1 MTTDFTAAMVAAR
14 RAGRRAP
21 LPATIPEDRTA
32 AYAAQIA
39 TFEALGLGIAGFKVG
54 SNGRTG
60 EPGAAPLAAGTIHR
74 DRTRITVSDA
84 HPLWLEAELAFI
96 MGRDLPAREAP
107 YAAADVLAA
116 VEGLAAA
123 IEIVD
128 PRFADWPG
136 IPPMAAFADFQANG
150 ATVVSGIGP
159 TADGLKVEDL
169 TVDFRMGELVKVVP
183 GTKYPGEDAV
193 RLIVWLA
200 NNLGLWGPTVT
211 ARGLKAGDVIISG
224 SWTSVDKATAGTTA
238 TNTIAG
244 IGSVS
249 VDIVQ
254 G

>member
-14 RAGRRAP
+14 RAGRRAT
-21 LPATIPEDRTA
+21 LPASIPDDRAA

-39 TFEALGLGIAGFKVG
+39 TFDALGLGVAGFKVG

-74 DRTRITVSDA
+74 DRSRITVSET
-84 HPLWLEAELAFI
+84 HPMWLEAELAFV
-96 MGRDLPAREAP
+96 MARDLPARSAP
-107 YAAADVLAA
+107 YAAAEVLAA
-116 VEGLAAA
+116 VEGVAAA

-150 ATVVSGIGP
+150 ATVVSAVGRG
-159 TADGLKVEDL
+159 AGDLKVEDL
-169 TVDFRMGELVKVVP
+169 TVDFRMGDLVKTVP
-183 GTKYPGEDAV
+183 GTKYPGEDAI
-193 RLIVWLA
+193 RLLVWLA
-200 NNLGLWGPTVT
+200 NNLGLWGPSMT

-224 SWTSVDKATAGTTA
+224 SWTSVDKAVAGTTA

-244 IGSVS
+244 VGSVA
-249 VDIVQ
+249 VEIVQ

>member
-21 LPATIPEDRTA
+21 LPASIPDDRAA

-39 TFEALGLGIAGFKVG
+39 TFDALGLGVAGFKVG

-74 DRTRITVSDA
+74 DRSRITVSET
-84 HPLWLEAELAFI
+84 HPMWLEAELAFV
-96 MGRDLPAREAP
+96 MARDLPARSAP
-107 YAAADVLAA
+107 YAAAEVLAA
-116 VEGLAAA
+116 VEGVAAA

-150 ATVVSGIGP
+150 ATVVSAVGRG
-159 TADGLKVEDL
+159 AGDLKVEDL
-169 TVDFRMGELVKVVP
+169 TVDFRMGDLVKTVP
-183 GTKYPGEDAV
+183 GTKYPGEDAI
-193 RLIVWLA
+193 RLLVWLA
-200 NNLGLWGPTVT
+200 NNLGLWGPSMT

-224 SWTSVDKATAGTTA
+224 SWTSVEKAVAGTTA

-244 IGSVS
+244 VGSVA
-249 VDIVQ
+249 VEIVQ